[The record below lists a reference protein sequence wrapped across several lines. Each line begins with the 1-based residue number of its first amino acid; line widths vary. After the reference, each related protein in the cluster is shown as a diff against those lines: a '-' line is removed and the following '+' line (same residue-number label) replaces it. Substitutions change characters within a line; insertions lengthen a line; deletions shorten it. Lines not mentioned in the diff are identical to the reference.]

1 MLSSSLSLS
10 THISA
15 LKDRRLDDTGAESTN
30 IPLSRHAGSGSQPL
44 KQAEAGRFL
53 KWPVALA
60 TNILWENI
68 VHNVHV

>member
-15 LKDRRLDDTGAESTN
+15 LKDRGLDNTGAESTN
-30 IPLSRHAGSGSQPL
+30 IPLSRHTGSVSQPH
-44 KQAEAGRFL
+44 KPAEVGRFL
-53 KWPVALA
+53 KWPVALT
-60 TNILWENI
+60 TNISWENI